1 MFEAILTTFS
11 FDNLHRPNLLPPRNF
26 AEHLHLRLRGAS
38 PQRQLRPETAPE
50 GVSTRTNIS
59 ANTAAMPSQ
68 ARMIWVRPPRF
79 GLSDA
84 WSVSIKNAPRQWPG
98 LRETEGYHALSSNI
112 MQRAPAEAPS
122 HNPPQLARSW
132 RWLPAKLDPPA
143 PTEDRNTAAGT
154 ISVLTLKYRILRHP
168 LDRALGARSH
178 PSCRYWSRRSCNI
191 LL

>member
-1 MFEAILTTFS
+1 LRRYSPLSVSTISTGQISSRRAISRSTFTFGS
-11 FDNLHRPNLLPPRNF
+11 
-26 AEHLHLRLRGAS
+26 AS

-50 GVSTRTNIS
+50 GVYSPTRTNIS

-122 HNPPQLARSW
+122 HNPPPSSRSFGVGC
-132 RWLPAKLDPPA
+132 LPSSTRRHRQRIAIRQR
-143 PTEDRNTAAGT
+143 ER
-154 ISVLTLKYRILRHP
+154 SVF
-168 LDRALGARSH
+168 
-178 PSCRYWSRRSCNI
+178 
-191 LL
+191 